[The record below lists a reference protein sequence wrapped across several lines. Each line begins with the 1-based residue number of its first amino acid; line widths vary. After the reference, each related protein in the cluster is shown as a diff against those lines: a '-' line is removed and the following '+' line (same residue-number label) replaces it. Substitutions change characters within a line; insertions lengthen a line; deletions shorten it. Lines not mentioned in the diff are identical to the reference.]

1 MLILCIC
8 LQSVSKDM
16 VVATKKIKEL
26 KERIV
31 QYMDQNSIGS
41 VNHFG
46 EKVKIVHTK
55 TKQVLDEPGLKD
67 LISKYFEEVGDESN
81 KEQKANALASFILEK
96 RTTTLKPTIRRLKC
110 KRPGEGSHPAPQE
123 ETRAAKR
130 ARMDA
135 LQEAAANTD
144 VGIRNDESEEEYED
158 EEDSEQ
164 ESDARSGRRRS

>member
-1 MLILCIC
+1 M
-8 LQSVSKDM
+8 QNVSKDM

-31 QYMDQNSIGS
+31 QYMDQNDIGS

-67 LISKYFEEVGDESN
+67 LISKYYEEVGDESN

-96 RTTTLKPTIRRLKC
+96 RAVSLKPTIRRLKC
-110 KRPGEGSHPAPQE
+110 KKPGETPLTSPQDE
-123 ETRAAKR
+123 SRAAKR
-130 ARMDA
+130 ARMEA

-144 VGIRNDESEEEYED
+144 VGVRDDESESEYED
-158 EEDSEQ
+158 EDDSEQ
-164 ESDARSGRRRS
+164 ESDARSARRRS

>member
-1 MLILCIC
+1 M
-8 LQSVSKDM
+8 QNVSKDM

-67 LISKYFEEVGDESN
+67 LISKYYEEVGDETN

-96 RTTTLKPTIRRLKC
+96 RATTLKPTIRRLKC
-110 KRPGEGSHPAPQE
+110 KKPGEQAPPQE

-130 ARMDA
+130 ARMEA
-135 LQEAAANTD
+135 LQEAAANTE
-144 VGIRNDESEEEYED
+144 VGSRGDESEEEYED

-164 ESDARSGRRRS
+164 ESDARSGRRRT